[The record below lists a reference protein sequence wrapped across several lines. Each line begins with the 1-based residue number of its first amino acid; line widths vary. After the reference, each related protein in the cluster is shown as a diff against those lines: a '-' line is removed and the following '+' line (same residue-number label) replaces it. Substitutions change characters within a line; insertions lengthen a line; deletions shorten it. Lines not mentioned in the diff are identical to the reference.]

1 MALRMFVVFA
11 EDRTDGLAFAQAQ
24 KNPVMQARVRY
35 EVLDSVLFPSDTIAF
50 QRAESI
56 FGPQPQAD
64 KVYIAGAHTNT
75 VWAIRV
81 LTVNQGMKRLMF
93 FGLRKVR

>member
-1 MALRMFVVFA
+1 MAG
-11 EDRTDGLAFAQAQ
+11 RT
-24 KNPVMQARVRY
+24 MYRI
-35 EVLDSVLFPSDTIAF
+35 LDSVLFPSDQIAY

-64 KVYIAGAHTNT
+64 KVYLAGAHTNT

-81 LTVNQGMKRLMF
+81 RTINQGMKRLMF
-93 FGLRKVR
+93 FGLRQTR

>member
-1 MALRMFVVFA
+1 MALQMFVVFVEA
-11 EDRTDGLAFAQAQ
+11 STDARAFAIAQ
-24 KNPVMQARVRY
+24 QNPVMAGREKY
-35 EVLDSVLFPSDTIAF
+35 EVLDSVLFPSDSIAY

-64 KVYIAGAHTNT
+64 KVYIAGAYTNT

-81 LTVNQGMKRLMF
+81 LTQSQGMKRLMF
-93 FGLRKVR
+93 FGIRRVR